1 MKSRIQDLIMCTC
14 LLAAAAV
21 IAPAGLVGVATVTST
36 AVAGENPQQEEKK
49 PLFYRSPMNPAVT
62 SPVPAKDEMGMDYI
76 PVYADDD
83 TTGPPGTVKID
94 PVMVQKIGVRTAMA
108 MKRSMSR
115 EVRTPARI
123 AFNEASLS
131 MVHSKFSGWAE
142 ELFVSKTGQQV
153 KKGEPLFSIYSPE
166 LVSTQEEYLLALA
179 NARIL
184 ARSSLAEIREGA
196 KRLVEATRSRLEFF
210 DIPDSVINT
219 LEKTGRIERD
229 ITIISPYQGTVIRM
243 GIRAGHYLTP
253 KDELYRIAD
262 LSTVWVYADVYED
275 DLPWIRTG
283 DKATMTVTTQ
293 PGTVFSGTVDYI
305 YPYEEGETRTVK
317 VRLVFRNR
325 DFGLRP
331 GMFAGV
337 TIHASRRDNVLAV
350 PSEAIVRSGTEA
362 LVFIRRG
369 EGLFEPR
376 KVVTGLVADG
386 YTEIVSGLKEH
397 ETVVT
402 SAQFLIDSES
412 KLKEATAKM
421 LERSAAGK
429 PALKMDMNKDAKDA
443 NNAKDGKAM
452 KDMKTGT
459 GTDRTPTTR

>member
-1 MKSRIQDLIMCTC
+1 
-14 LLAAAAV
+14 
-21 IAPAGLVGVATVTST
+21 
-36 AVAGENPQQEEKK
+36 
-49 PLFYRSPMNPAVT
+49 
-62 SPVPAKDEMGMDYI
+62 
-76 PVYADDD
+76 
-83 TTGPPGTVKID
+83 
-94 PVMVQKIGVRTAMA
+94 
-108 MKRSMSR
+108 
-115 EVRTPARI
+115 
-123 AFNEASLS
+123 
-131 MVHSKFSGWAE
+131 
-142 ELFVSKTGQQV
+142 
-153 KKGEPLFSIYSPE
+153 
-166 LVSTQEEYLLALA
+166 
-179 NARIL
+179 
-184 ARSSLAEIREGA
+184 
-196 KRLVEATRSRLEFF
+196 
-210 DIPDSVINT
+210 
-219 LEKTGRIERD
+219 
-229 ITIISPYQGTVIRM
+229 
-243 GIRAGHYLTP
+243 
-253 KDELYRIAD
+253 
-262 LSTVWVYADVYED
+262 
-275 DLPWIRTG
+275 
-283 DKATMTVTTQ
+283 MTVTTQ

>member
-1 MKSRIQDLIMCTC
+1 MKSKIHGPILWAG
-14 LLAAAAV
+14 LLAAATMV
-21 IAPAGLVGVATVTST
+21 VPVDRPGPRDPFGLRS
-36 AVAGENPQQEEKK
+36 AVAAENTAQKEKK

-83 TTGPPGTVKID
+83 TAGPAGTVRID

-108 MKRSMSR
+108 MKRSLSHQ
-115 EVRTPARI
+115 VRTPARV
-123 AFNEASLS
+123 AFNEETLS

-153 KKGEPLFSIYSPE
+153 RKGQPLFSIYSPE

-184 ARSSLAEIREGA
+184 EKSSLAEIRDGA
-196 KRLVEATRSRLEFF
+196 RRLVEATRSRLEFF
-210 DIPDSVINT
+210 DIPEQVIRT

-229 ITIISPYQGTVIRM
+229 ITILSPYRGTVIKM
-243 GIRAGHYLTP
+243 GIMAGHYLTP
-253 KDELYRIAD
+253 RDELYRIAD
-262 LSTVWVYADVYED
+262 LSTVWVFADVYED
-275 DLPWIRTG
+275 DLPWIKTG
-283 DKATMTVTTQ
+283 DSATMKVTTR
-293 PGTVFSGTVDYI
+293 PGTVFSGRVDYI

-317 VRLVFRNR
+317 VRLVFSNK

-331 GMFAGV
+331 GMFAGI
-337 TIHASRRDNVLAV
+337 TIHASRRDNVLAI

-362 LVFIRRG
+362 LVFVRRDV
-369 EGLFEPR
+369 GLYEPR
-376 KVVTGLVADG
+376 KVVTGLEADG
-386 YTEIVSGLKEH
+386 YTEIIRGLKEH
-397 ETVVT
+397 ETIVT

-421 LERSAAGK
+421 LEINAAGK
-429 PALKMDMNKDAKDA
+429 APAMKMDSGAGDGQKKNTPAT
-443 NNAKDGKAM
+443 GKAAE
-452 KDMKTGT
+452 GA
-459 GTDRTPTTR
+459 TTR